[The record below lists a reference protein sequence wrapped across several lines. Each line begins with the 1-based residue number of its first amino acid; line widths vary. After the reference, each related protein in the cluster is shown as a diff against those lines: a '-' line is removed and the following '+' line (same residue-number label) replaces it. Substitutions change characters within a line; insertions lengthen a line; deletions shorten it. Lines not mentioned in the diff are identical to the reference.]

1 MMFED
6 GGRRGRMVIC
16 GAVMD
21 FGRVVA
27 GEVFGSGMDEAE
39 KGS

>member
-1 MMFED
+1 MES
-6 GGRRGRMVIC
+6 C
-16 GAVMD
+16 GAAMD

-27 GEVFGSGMDEAE
+27 GEVFGSGIEDAE